1 MVRVSV
7 SPRFVGAVLAYF
19 VRLWHLTL
27 RVKRVNSEVFTDPE
41 LRAKRPVIMLWHDEM
56 FPLIPAHAGERM
68 ACVVSQSKD
77 GEILARALESFGYM
91 TVRGSSSRGGMRA
104 LIAAKR
110 IMDEQGVGVIF
121 TVDGP
126 RGPRHKVKPGAIFL
140 ANHAGS
146 PIVPVRAVM
155 TRAKI
160 FHRAWDKF
168 QLPWPFS
175 KCTIIYGAPI
185 FLSDLGDDPGDMQ
198 RHCEHLEQIMNSL
211 GKNL

>member
-1 MVRVSV
+1 LLGS
-7 SPRFVGAVLAYF
+7 VLAWA

-27 RVKRVNSEVFTDPE
+27 RVRRVNVDVFMDPG
-41 LRAKRPVIMLWHDEM
+41 LRAQRPVVILWHDEI
-56 FPLIPAHAGERM
+56 FPLIPFHEGESM
-68 ACVVSQSKD
+68 ACVVSQSRD
-77 GEILARALESFGYM
+77 GELLAEVLRRFGFL

-104 LIAAKR
+104 LVAAKR
-110 IMDEQGVGVIF
+110 VMDEKGVGIIF

-140 ANHAGS
+140 ASHAGS

-155 TRAKI
+155 GRAKI

-175 KCTIIYGAPI
+175 TCTIIYGTPMH
-185 FLSDLGDDPGDMQ
+185 LSLSGDDPGELD
-198 RHCEHLEQIMNSL
+198 RLCLHVEQVMDSL
-211 GKNL
+211 GRM

>member
-1 MVRVSV
+1 MRVPV
-7 SPRFVGAVLAYF
+7 SPWFLGTALAWL

-27 RVKRVNSEVFTDPE
+27 RVERINTAVFTDPS
-41 LRAKRPVIMLWHDEM
+41 LRAKRPVIILWHDEI

-68 ACVVSQSKD
+68 ACVVSQSQD
-77 GEILARALESFGYM
+77 GEILAAVLKSFGFLS
-91 TVRGSSSRGGMRA
+91 VRGSSSRGGMRA

-110 IMDEQGVGVIF
+110 VMDEQGVGVIF

-126 RGPRHKVKPGAIFL
+126 RGPRHKVKPGAVFL
-140 ANHAGS
+140 ADHAGS

-155 TRAKI
+155 SRAKI

-175 KCTIIYGAPI
+175 KCTIIYGDPVTLPPA
-185 FLSDLGDDPGDMQ
+185 GDDPEEMRRQ
-198 RHCEHLEQIMNSL
+198 CEHLEQIMNSL
-211 GKNL
+211 GCDL

>member
-1 MVRVSV
+1 MVPV
-7 SPRFVGAVLAYF
+7 PPWFLGTVLAWL

-27 RVKRVNSEVFTDPE
+27 RVERINTAVFTDPQ
-41 LRAKRPVIMLWHDEM
+41 LRAKRPVIMLWHDEI

-77 GEILARALESFGYM
+77 GEILAAALKSFGFM
-91 TVRGSSSRGGMRA
+91 SVRGSSSRGGMRA

-110 IMDEQGVGVIF
+110 VMDEQGVGVIF

-140 ANHAGS
+140 ARHAGS

-155 TRAKI
+155 SRTKV

-175 KCTIIYGAPI
+175 KCTIIYGDPVV
-185 FLSDLGDDPGDMQ
+185 LPDPGDDPAEMQ
-198 RHCEHLEQIMNSL
+198 RQCEQLEQIMNSL
-211 GKNL
+211 GKIA

>member
-1 MVRVSV
+1 MVRIPV
-7 SPRFVGAVLAYF
+7 SPRLIGAVLAF
-19 VRLWHLTL
+19 VVRLWHLTL
-27 RVKRVNSEVFTDPE
+27 RVERINTDVFTDPE
-41 LRAKRPVIMLWHDEM
+41 LRAKRPVIMLWHDEI

-77 GEILARALESFGYM
+77 GEILTRVLESFGFM

-110 IMDEQGVGVIF
+110 VMDEQGVGIIF

-126 RGPRHKVKPGAIFL
+126 RGPRHKVKPGALFL
-140 ANHAGS
+140 ARHAAS

-155 TRAKI
+155 SRAKV

-175 KCTIIYGAPI
+175 RCTIIYGDPV
-185 FLSDLGDDPGDMQ
+185 FLPEPLDDPEEMRKQ
-198 RHCEHLEQIMNSL
+198 CEHLEQIMNSL

>member
-1 MVRVSV
+1 MRVPV
-7 SPRFVGAVLAYF
+7 SPGFIGAVLAF
-19 VRLWHLTL
+19 CVRLWHLTL
-27 RVKRVNSEVFTDPE
+27 RIERRNTDVFMDPA
-41 LRAKRPVIMLWHDEM
+41 LRARRPVIMLWHDEI

-68 ACVVSQSKD
+68 ACVVSQSND
-77 GEILARALESFGYM
+77 GEILARVLERFGFL

-126 RGPRHKVKPGAIFL
+126 RGPRHKVKPGAVFL

-155 TRAKI
+155 SRAKI

-175 KCTIIYGAPI
+175 KCTIIYGDPVT
-185 FLSDLGDDPGDMQ
+185 LPPVGDDPEEMRRLCDQ
-198 RHCEHLEQIMNSL
+198 LEQIMNSL
-211 GKNL
+211 GNNA

>member
-1 MVRVSV
+1 MVRVPV
-7 SPRFVGAVLAYF
+7 SPRFLGTALAWL

-27 RVKRVNSEVFTDPE
+27 RVERINTAVFTDPQ
-41 LRAKRPVIMLWHDEM
+41 LRAKRPVIMLWHDEI

-77 GEILARALESFGYM
+77 GEILATVLKSFGFL

-110 IMDEQGVGVIF
+110 VMDEQGVGVIF

-126 RGPRHKVKPGAIFL
+126 RGPRHKVKPGALFL
-140 ANHAGS
+140 ARHAGS
-146 PIVPVRAVM
+146 PIVPVRVVM
-155 TRAKI
+155 SRAKV

-175 KCTIIYGAPI
+175 RCTIIYGDPVV
-185 FLSDLGDDPGDMQ
+185 LPDPGDDAEEMQ
-198 RHCEHLEQIMNSL
+198 RQCEQLEQIMNSL
-211 GKNL
+211 GKIA

>member
-1 MVRVSV
+1 VVRVPV
-7 SPRFVGAVLAYF
+7 SPRLLGAVLASV

-27 RVKRVNSEVFTDPE
+27 RVERINTAVFTDPQ
-41 LRAKRPVIMLWHDEM
+41 LRSKRPVIMLWHDEI

-77 GEILARALESFGYM
+77 GEILTQVLESFGFM

-110 IMDEQGVGVIF
+110 VMDEQGVGVIF

-126 RGPRHKVKPGAIFL
+126 RGPRHKVKPGAVFL

-146 PIVPVRAVM
+146 PILPVRAVM
-155 TRAKI
+155 SRAKI

-175 KCTIIYGAPI
+175 KCTIIYGDPV
-185 FLSDLGDDPGDMQ
+185 FVPELGDDPEEMQ
-198 RHCEHLEQIMNSL
+198 RQCEQLEQIMNSL
-211 GKNL
+211 GNIA